1 MKKWAEICDHVYYW
15 DYLFCYSQS
24 PTPFPY
30 IKYDNFA
37 ANFRLIADMNTI
49 GYYPCGSWTLDWE
62 FGGLRLYLITQ
73 LMWDP
78 YMSEEEYDGHIK
90 KFMEGY
96 FGKGWEDI
104 YEAFCLWTE
113 NETGCHGFQYGTGY
127 FSDNQIFFQYQKLR
141 KAIEDILANF
151 KDAMYLAETKEQFEN
166 VECNYVQFEF
176 VYVNGVF
183 DKLYKSSDPA
193 DNELAQS
200 LSHAL
205 QDRMQKYNVILSEH
219 FTYIPDFEHFTVRP
233 ERWRLDEYVEFEG
246 YDFATGERYVKE
258 TN

>member
-1 MKKWAEICDHVYYW
+1 
-15 DYLFCYSQS
+15 
-24 PTPFPY
+24 
-30 IKYDNFA
+30 
-37 ANFRLIADMNTI
+37 
-49 GYYPCGSWTLDWE
+49 
-62 FGGLRLYLITQ
+62 
-73 LMWDP
+73 MWDP
-78 YMSEEEYDGHIK
+78 YMSEEEYDAHIK

-96 FGKGWEDI
+96 FGEGWEDI
-104 YEAFCLWTE
+104 YEAFCLWTD
-113 NETGCHGFQYGTGY
+113 NATGCNGFQYGTGY
-127 FSDNQIFFQYQKLR
+127 FSENQIFTISMKLR
-141 KAIEDILANF
+141 NVIDDILADFYN
-151 KDAMYLAETKEQFEN
+151 AMYLAETKEQFEN

-176 VYVNGVF
+176 VYVNGIF